1 MNITIP
7 TAALEAGARAIAEQ
21 LGDDW
26 DDNVH
31 TFCGDDF
38 QMTPDGAKEAC
49 RQIARAAFLAIL
61 ENWPGMTRECV
72 VMADRMPCIILPL
85 TENTDA
91 KR

>member
-1 MNITIP
+1 MSIKIP
-7 TAALEAGARAIAEQ
+7 PAALEAGAKEIAEQ

-49 RQIARAAFLAIL
+49 RAIARACCLAMLKAWPEMEQHI
-61 ENWPGMTRECV
+61 NWPYGKLTH
-72 VMADRMPCIILPL
+72 IILPL
-85 TENTDA
+85 TEKTDDKA
-91 KR
+91 